1 MWDMVKMPEELLRMI
16 KEKHIAALA
25 TVGPDGIPNVSPKGF
40 TYLDEETLA
49 YVDIYSARTLDN
61 IRANPRV
68 AVAIWDNR
76 TVSGFQ
82 VKGLAR
88 IHGPGDPIYEEVVS
102 RYLRAHHPDGKD
114 IPERMYVVSVSV
126 EEVYSL
132 RPEDRG
138 RRIA

>member
-1 MWDMVKMPEELLRMI
+1 MAKMPPELLKMI
-16 KEKHIAALA
+16 KEKHVAALA
-25 TVGPDGIPNVSPKGF
+25 TVGRDGVPNVSPKGF
-40 TYLDEETLA
+40 TYLDDETLA

-68 AVAIWDNR
+68 AVAVWDNR

-82 VKGLAR
+82 VKGTAR
-88 IHGPGDPIYEEVVS
+88 IHGPGDPIYEEVVA
-102 RYLRAHHPDGKD
+102 RYIRAHHPDGRGV
-114 IPERMYVVSVSV
+114 PERMWVVSIKV

-132 RPEDRG
+132 RPSDRG